1 MSTYTQKSLNFQL
14 FKTKLLD
21 MGNLTE
27 KYKQAI
33 CMFPA
38 VDPSLMIGLFQ
49 QSMSTAEIQF
59 LKHWKD
65 TSVLN
70 VKPFKRNLTQK
81 FNLSKHVHKI

>member
-14 FKTKLLD
+14 FKTKLSD

-49 QSMSTAEIQF
+49 RSVSTAEIQ
-59 LKHWKD
+59 
-65 TSVLN
+65 TVSRAMERYQC
-70 VKPFKRNLTQK
+70 FKRKPL
-81 FNLSKHVHKI
+81 

>member
-1 MSTYTQKSLNFQL
+1 MSIYTQKSLNFQL
-14 FKTKLLD
+14 FKTKFSD

-49 QSMSTAEIQF
+49 RSMSSAEIQAVSRA
-59 LKHWKD
+59 LKRYQCFKC
-65 TSVLN
+65 
-70 VKPFKRNLTQK
+70 KPL
-81 FNLSKHVHKI
+81 